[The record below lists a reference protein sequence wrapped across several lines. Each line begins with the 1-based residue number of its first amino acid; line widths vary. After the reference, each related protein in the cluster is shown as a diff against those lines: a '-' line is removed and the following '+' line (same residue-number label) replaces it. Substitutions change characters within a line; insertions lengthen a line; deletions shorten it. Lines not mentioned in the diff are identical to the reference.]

1 MAELYRAAEE
11 SGATPLYFQGFTVA
25 SCSSGLKINAYVEVG
40 RMAHSAPRKPFTQT
54 TLPKCENLG
63 FRIEGRSI
71 TECMNKAFSHIEN
84 NPGLYSITEVWD
96 SELPENVYVVEV
108 LREVDR

>member
-1 MAELYRAAEE
+1 MAELYQAAEE

-40 RMAHSAPRKPFTQT
+40 RMAHSAPKIHSCET

-63 FRIEGRSI
+63 FRIEGQS
-71 TECMNKAFSHIEN
+71 TECMNKTFLATSKTLA
-84 NPGLYSITEVWD
+84 LYSITEVWD
-96 SELPENVYVVEV
+96 SRLPENVYVVEV

>member
-25 SCSSGLKINAYVEVG
+25 SFSNELKTNAYVEVG
-40 RMAHSAPRKPFTQT
+40 RIAHTAPEEPFMQT

-63 FRIEGRSI
+63 FRIEGQSI

-84 NPGLYSITEVWD
+84 NPGPVSYTHLLCGKGTVPAARTTS
-96 SELPENVYVVEV
+96 S
-108 LREVDR
+108 